1 MTGFARIT
9 MLVILAMGVACGGQR
24 GGGEAAAPAVDPASP
39 VEVAEAFYA
48 AIDEGDIEAAA
59 AWVLP
64 EQQEGF
70 REAMVDELPDLRDGY
85 EVVVLAQGDQA
96 EASVAGCEIEVDMK
110 LVDGRWWIY
119 N

>member
-1 MTGFARIT
+1 MTGRFFIT
-9 MLVILAMGVACGGQR
+9 ILAIIAFAGACGR
-24 GGGEAAAPAVDPASP
+24 EGGDSGAPAVDPSSP

-48 AIDEGDIEAAA
+48 AIDEGDIDAAA

-64 EQQEGF
+64 EQQQGF
-70 REAMVDELPDLRDGY
+70 RDAMVDELPDLPGGY